1 MGYIAGIFFVGHIV
15 CIVIFLLYG
24 LVTDPIDT
32 ILFVVIGIPAILLI
46 VFLHFAGQYW
56 LFRLL
61 HRLGGVDGEWDGCC
75 DWHLRKK

>member
-24 LVTDPIDT
+24 LVTDPIAT

-61 HRLGGVDGEWDGCC
+61 HRLGYVDGEWDGCW

>member
-15 CIVIFLLYG
+15 CIVIVLLYG

-61 HRLGGVDGEWDGCC
+61 HRLGYVDGEWDGCW

>member
-24 LVTDPIDT
+24 LVTDPIAT

-61 HRLGGVDGEWDGCC
+61 HRLGCVDGEWDGCW

>member
-32 ILFVVIGIPAILLI
+32 IFFVVIVIPVMLLI
-46 VFLHFAGQYW
+46 LFLYFAGQYW
-56 LFRLL
+56 LFHLF
-61 HRLGGVDGEWDGCC
+61 HRLGYVDGDWAGRW